1 MRWQSRDVTATACV
15 FVSGVAALLY
25 EIVWLRLLGLAF
37 GQTVHTVTSVLAAYM
52 GGLALGSIVLGRRA
66 DRVRRPLRLYGLLE
80 LGIGLFC
87 LATPWLFGG
96 LNHLYL
102 ALLRSWAPSPLA
114 TGALRL
120 ALSLAVLVP
129 PTALMGATLPL
140 LSRALVREPGRA
152 GADVGTLYALNT
164 WGAVV
169 GTAAT
174 GFWLLPLV
182 GVRATVVIG
191 VALDLAVAGVALALA
206 RRERDPVALPEE
218 PRAAE
223 APEPPAPEA
232 RAPTRTQVVV
242 ALVATGVSGAASIA
256 YEIAWT
262 RALSLVLGSS
272 TYAFTAMLATFLVGL
287 TLGAFVISRGLRR
300 WRPGLSALGI
310 VEGSI
315 GLAALALLPALGE
328 LPVLTLAVLQRTGV
342 SHEGAL
348 LAQFAMSFLLMIVPT
363 LLIGAT
369 FPLVLAALSRGL
381 GSVGRD
387 VGRVYGANAIGTIVG
402 SALAGFALVPLAG
415 IQNAIV
421 IAAGANVAAATALLA
436 VSAPRWRALAV
447 VFPAGFAA
455 LALLVPRWDATLM
468 TGGAAVYAPGLV
480 HAKDLTAS
488 LTRGRALLFYEEG
501 LHTTVSVQ
509 RSGAITSLRLNGKTD
524 GSNGRDMIA
533 QRLAGHLG
541 PVLAPGAR
549 RALVIGLGTGVTA
562 GALAQHPLER
572 IDVAELEPA
581 VVDASRFFEA
591 ENRHVLSDPRVV
603 VKVEDGRQVL
613 AAGQEPWDII
623 VSEPSN
629 PWIAGVGSLFTRE
642 LYELARA
649 RLSERGVMVQWFQG
663 YSMRRED
670 MQMVANTFLQVFPH
684 VSLWQAVKGDY
695 FLVATPDELELDLSE
710 LDRRYPPAAAVRADL
725 GRYLPWPRG
734 LLLHHLLTE
743 HDLRRYAR
751 GAALN
756 TDDHPRLEFAAPRSL
771 YLDTIEV
778 NDQHLR
784 WFRSVER
791 PRVAGAAAELGAA
804 DARIELARQHWILG
818 NGELAAEQET
828 RLGALASLPRRT
840 RMERVRLLFLGG
852 AVRQARADL
861 EALEAEAP
869 GDAAVGRY
877 LRAAR
882 AFPPGSEPTGVPYA
896 AMTLNPAEAYDAAGR
911 LFLEHGTRRGSNDL
925 IAVAAE
931 HFEEAVR
938 HDPQGWSLF
947 NRLAKARLALGQLDL
962 AVEAYQRAVGLAPR
976 VPELRYELGLVF
988 EEQKRTAEAYR
999 AHQEA
1004 LALRP
1009 GWDLPARRLAVLS
1022 LRY

>member
-1 MRWQSRDVTATACV
+1 MRWQSRDVAASACV

-25 EIVWLRLLGLAF
+25 EVVWLRLLGLAF
-37 GQTVHTVTSVLAAYM
+37 GQTVHTVTYVLAAYM
-52 GGLALGSIVLGRRA
+52 GGMALGSIVAGRRA

-80 LGIGLFC
+80 LGIGLSC
-87 LATPWLFGG
+87 LATPFLFEG
-96 LNHLYL
+96 LNQLYL
-102 ALLRSWAPSPLA
+102 AVLRSWSPSALA
-114 TGALRL
+114 TGALQL

-129 PTALMGATLPL
+129 PTALMGATLPV
-140 LSRALVREPGRA
+140 LSRAVVREPGRT

-174 GFWLLPLV
+174 GFWLLPAV
-182 GVRATVVIG
+182 GLRATVAIG
-191 VALDLAVAGVALALA
+191 VALDLAVAALALALA
-206 RRERDPVALPEE
+206 RRARGRAALPG
-218 PRAAE
+218 E
-223 APEPPAPEA
+223 APAADAPEA
-232 RAPTRTQVVV
+232 PSPDAPAPTRTQIVA
-242 ALVATGVSGAASIA
+242 ALVAIGISGAASMA

-272 TYAFTAMLATFLVGL
+272 TYAFSAMLATFLVGL
-287 TLGAFVISRGLRR
+287 ALGAFVIARALRR
-300 WRPGLSALGI
+300 WRPGLVAFGVI
-310 VEGSI
+310 EGSI
-315 GLAALALLPALGE
+315 GLAAVALLPAFGE
-328 LPVLTLAVLQRTGV
+328 LPVLTLAIFQRTGV

-348 LAQFAMSFLLMIVPT
+348 LAQFAMSFLLMIAPT

-369 FPLVLAALSRGL
+369 FPLALAALSRGL
-381 GSVGRD
+381 GRVGRD
-387 VGRVYGANAIGTIVG
+387 VGRVYGANAIGTILG
-402 SALAGFALVPLAG
+402 SAMAGFALVPLAG
-415 IQNAIV
+415 IQNGIA
-421 IAAGANVAAATALLA
+421 IAAGANVVAAVMLLA
-436 VSAPRWRALAV
+436 VSAPRWRALAA
-447 VFPAGFAA
+447 VFPAGFIA
-455 LALLVPRWDATLM
+455 LALVVPRWDANLM
-468 TGGAAVYAPGLV
+468 SGGAAVYAPELV
-480 HAKDLTAS
+480 HAKDRAAS
-488 LTRGRALLFYEEG
+488 LMRSRRLLFYEEG
-501 LHTTVSVQ
+501 IHTTVSVQ
-509 RSGAITSLRLNGKTD
+509 RSGGVTSLRVNGKTD
-524 GSNGRDMIA
+524 GSNGRDMVA
-533 QRLAGHLG
+533 QLLAGHLG

-581 VVDASRFFEA
+581 VVDAARFFEA

-603 VKVEDGRQVL
+603 VKVGDGRQVL
-613 AAGQEPWDII
+613 AVGPEPWDII

-629 PWIAGVGSLFTRE
+629 PWIAGVGNLFTRE
-642 LYELARA
+642 FYELAHA
-649 RLSERGVMVQWFQG
+649 RLSARGVMVQWLQG

-695 FLVATPDELELDLSE
+695 FLIATPDELELDFSE
-710 LDRRYPPAAAVRADL
+710 LERRYPATAAVRGDL
-725 GRYLPWPRG
+725 GRDLAWPRG
-734 LLLHHLLTE
+734 LLLHHLLAE
-743 HDLRRYAR
+743 QDLRRYAS
-751 GAALN
+751 GAVLN

-771 YLDTIEV
+771 YLDTLQS
-778 NDQHLR
+778 NDHDLR
-784 WFRSVER
+784 WFRSGDR
-791 PRVAGAAAELGAA
+791 PRIARATAAELGA

-818 NGELAAEQET
+818 NGELAAEQEE
-828 RLGALASLPRRT
+828 RLGALTSLPRQT
-840 RMERVRLLFLGG
+840 RIERVRLLFLGG
-852 AVRQARADL
+852 AVQQARADL
-861 EALEAEAP
+861 EALEAQSP
-869 GDAAVGRY
+869 GDPKVGLY

-882 AFPPGSEPTGVPYA
+882 AFPPGSEPTGVPYGA
-896 AMTLNPAEAYDAAGR
+896 QTLNPAEAYDAAGR
-911 LFLEHGTRRGSNDL
+911 LFLDHGTRRASKDL
-925 IAVAAE
+925 VAVAAE

-947 NRLAKARLALGQLDL
+947 SRLAKARLALGQLDL

-1009 GWDLPARRLAVLS
+1009 GWDLPAKRLALLS